1 MYYCKN
7 VKSNHIR
14 FSRRFLEIPQDS
26 PFGPLRGLCGEAWPP
41 GPPLFS
47 VFCFPP
53 PPRPLVTARP
63 PTDRE
68 FNLAPPGSL
77 PRPGRNLCASG
88 VNLFLTLL
96 CMQFCVLY
104 ITAFS
109 CRFRLLLS
117 DNMHATKHSFCNA
130 DSSGVL
136 PVADH
141 MVL

>member
-1 MYYCKN
+1 MNGNESLTLKIAP
-7 VKSNHIR
+7 KFR
-14 FSRRFLEIPQDS
+14 LWALA
-26 PFGPLRGLCGEAWPP
+26 GPL
-41 GPPLFS
+41 
-47 VFCFPP
+47 
-53 PPRPLVTARP
+53 PRL
-63 PTDRE
+63 
-68 FNLAPPGSL
+68 
-77 PRPGRNLCASG
+77 GRNLCASG